1 MGKRA
6 SELIAERLRRMVITE
21 ELTPGSIVS
30 EAHLAELLDCTRT
43 PLRRALDE
51 LSHYYL
57 VDIPPRRGV
66 LIPQLSVVDYQQ
78 LSEAQLWVGTDL
90 VHLIAERIGDP
101 QLERLRQTAVQQE
114 ECSKRGD
121 FYELTEL
128 DGQFHTLMVEATGN
142 RYFTGFSR
150 QLQSSLARFLYRAYR
165 ATGGASLSIE
175 EHYQI
180 IEALE
185 RRDAELARSRIR
197 EHVTEALKRVLNI
210 IALGDNSQRA

>member
-1 MGKRA
+1 VGKRA

-51 LSHYYL
+51 LSHHYL

-185 RRDAELARSRIR
+185 RGDAELARSRIR

>member
-6 SELIAERLRRMVITE
+6 SELIAERLRRMVITG

-30 EAHLAELLDCTRT
+30 EAHLAEVLGCTRT
-43 PLRRALDE
+43 PLRRALHE
-51 LSHYYL
+51 LSHLYL
-57 VDIPPRRGV
+57 VDVPPRRGV
-66 LIPQLSVVDYQQ
+66 LIPELSVVDYQQ

-90 VHLIAERIGDP
+90 VHLITERIGDS
-101 QLERLRQTAVQQE
+101 QLERLRRTAEQQE
-114 ECSKRGD
+114 ECSKHGD

-150 QLQSSLARFLYRAYR
+150 QVQSSLARFLYRAYK
-165 ATGGASLSIE
+165 AAGGASLSIE
-175 EHYQI
+175 EHFQI

-185 RRDAELARSRIR
+185 RRDPELARSRIR

-210 IALGDNSQRA
+210 IALGDGSQRA

>member
-1 MGKRA
+1 VGKRA
-6 SELIAERLRRMVITE
+6 SELIAERLRKMVITE

-30 EAHLAELLDCTRT
+30 EAHLAELLGCTRT

-51 LSHYYL
+51 LSHHYL
-57 VDIPPRRGV
+57 VDVPPRRGV
-66 LIPQLSVVDYQQ
+66 LIPELSVVDYQQ
-78 LSEAQLWVGTDL
+78 LSEAQLWIGTDL

-101 QLERLRQTAVQQE
+101 QLERLRQTVEQQE
-114 ECSKRGD
+114 ECSKGGD

-142 RYFTGFSR
+142 RYFAGFSR

-165 ATGGASLSIE
+165 ATGGAGLSIE

-185 RRDAELARSRIR
+185 RRDPELARSRIR
-197 EHVTEALKRVLNI
+197 QHVTEALKRVLNI
-210 IALGDNSQRA
+210 IATGDHSQRA

>member
-1 MGKRA
+1 VGKRA

>member
-51 LSHYYL
+51 LSHHYL

-128 DGQFHTLMVEATGN
+128 DGKFHTLMVEATGN

-185 RRDAELARSRIR
+185 RGDAELARSRIR